1 MITSAVNALLLAL
14 LTLLPTASR
23 SVASDDPRDADEN
36 VVVTVGDRDFSFDN
50 DDPVTVRVGRRG
62 FIGVTLLEI
71 TPELRAHFGAPKD
84 AGVLVSDVRADTPAS
99 KAGVEVG
106 DVITSVDGKRVES
119 SRDVSRGIRSRKAG
133 ETVQLDI
140 VRGRAARKMSVTVE
154 EREAR
159 ERSIDLGDMKDT
171 LRRHA
176 WVMRDFGSG
185 DHPAI
190 ENLEDLPRMSNRLE
204 ELEKRVKEL
213 EKRLPGR

>member
-14 LTLLPTASR
+14 LTLLPTATR
-23 SVASDDPRDADEN
+23 STGPDDSDGSGAN
-36 VVVTVGDRDFSFDN
+36 VIFLGN
-50 DDPVTVRVGRRG
+50 DDVEFENGEPVVIRVGRRG

-84 AGVLVSDVRADTPAS
+84 AGVLVSDVESGTPAA
-99 KAGVEVG
+99 KAGLEVG
-106 DVITSVDGKRVES
+106 DVITEIDGKRVES
-119 SRDVSRGIRSRKAG
+119 SRDLSRGIRSRKAG
-133 ETVQLDI
+133 ETVQLDV
-140 VRGRAARKMSVTVE
+140 VRARASRKMSVPVE

-159 ERSIDLGDMKDT
+159 ERSIDLGDMKDK

-185 DHPAI
+185 DHPVI
-190 ENLEDLPRMSNRLE
+190 ENLEDLPRMTDRLE